1 MNNTSAPVFVVDGA
15 RTPFLKSRNTPGPVS
30 AIELALAAAKPLLQ
44 RLPIAPEHIDEVIMG
59 CVIPSPDEANI
70 ARILA
75 LRLGCGAHVP
85 AWTVQRQCASGMQ
98 ALDSACKDIQLG
110 RADLVL
116 AGGTE
121 AMSRA
126 PLLWQPDMVRY
137 FSAWQQARSMGERL
151 RLIARFRPAML
162 RPVIGLMRGLRDPVV
177 GLSMGVTAEIV
188 AQHFAIDRTMMDSF
202 ALRSQQRAAAADYG
216 PEIVPLY
223 DSSGQVWQADDGVR
237 SDSSMERLARLRPV
251 FEPPWG
257 LLTAG
262 NSSQISDGATVLMLA
277 SEKAVAEHQLP
288 VLGRIVDCA
297 WAGLEPELMGL
308 GPVYASDRLL
318 RQQGMKME
326 EVDYW
331 EINEAFAAQV
341 QACIAA
347 MASPSWCSQ
356 HLGRDDAL
364 GVLDE
369 DRLNIDGGAIA
380 LGHPVGATGARLV
393 LHALHVLHRQQKRCA
408 IATLCIGGGQG
419 GSMMVVR
426 DA

>member
-1 MNNTSAPVFVVDGA
+1 MSNARAPVFVVDGA

-30 AIELALAAAKPLLQ
+30 ATELALAAAKPLLQ

-126 PLLWQPDMVRY
+126 PLLWQPSMVRY
-137 FSAWQQARSMGERL
+137 FSAWQGARSIGERL

-162 RPVIGLMRGLRDPVV
+162 RPVIALMRGLRDPVV

-188 AQHFAIDRTMMDSF
+188 AQHFAIDRNMMDSF

-216 PEIVPLY
+216 AEVVPLY
-223 DSSGQVWQADDGVR
+223 DSSGQVWQTDDGIR
-237 SDSSMERLARLRPV
+237 PDSSMERLAHLRPV

-297 WAGLEPELMGL
+297 WAGLEPEVMGL

-318 RQQGMKME
+318 RQQGMTMQD
-326 EVDYW
+326 VDYW

-341 QACIAA
+341 QACLAA
-347 MASPSWCSQ
+347 MASPAWCRQ

-369 DRLNIDGGAIA
+369 GSLNVDGGAIA
-380 LGHPVGATGARLV
+380 IGHPVGATGARLV
-393 LHALHVLHRQQKRCA
+393 LHALHVLDQQQKCCA

>member
-1 MNNTSAPVFVVDGA
+1 MVDTMPPVFVVDGA

-30 AIELALAAAKPLLQ
+30 ATELALAAAKPLLQ
-44 RLPIAPEHIDEVIMG
+44 RLPIEAAQIDEVIMG
-59 CVIPSPDEANI
+59 CVIPAPDEANI

-75 LRLGCGAHVP
+75 LRLGCGVHVP

-98 ALDSACKDIQLG
+98 ALDCACQAIQRG

-126 PLLWQPDMVRY
+126 PLLWQPNMVSY
-137 FSAWQQARSMGERL
+137 FSAWQAARSMGERL

-162 RPVIGLMRGLRDPVV
+162 RPVIALLRGLRDPVV
-177 GLSMGVTAEIV
+177 GLSMGVTAEIL

-202 ALRSQQRAAAADYG
+202 ALRSQQRASAAGAHE
-216 PEIVPLY
+216 EIVPLY
-223 DSSGQVWQADDGVR
+223 DDTGQLWQTDDGIR

-257 LLTAG
+257 LITAG
-262 NSSQISDGATVLMLA
+262 NSSQISDGATLLMLA
-277 SEKAVAEHQLP
+277 SEKAVAAHQLP

-297 WAGLEPELMGL
+297 WAGVEPELMGL

-318 RQQGMKME
+318 RQQNMSMQD
-326 EVDYW
+326 VDYW
-331 EINEAFAAQV
+331 EVNEAFAAQV
-341 QACIAA
+341 QACLAA
-347 MASPSWCSQ
+347 MASPAWCRQ
-356 HLGRDDAL
+356 HLQRDDAL
-364 GVLDE
+364 GTLDE
-369 DRLNIDGGAIA
+369 DRLNVDGGAIA

-393 LHALHVLHRQQKRCA
+393 LHALHVLHRQQQRCA